1 MIRVTP
7 HPEPD
12 NFDKKVR
19 KKGLQHLEKQGLN
32 MDESLPIGVKIT
44 PYWRDCMDELY
55 HAYSG
60 ICAYLA
66 VHFERTIG
74 GGTVEH
80 FAPKS
85 RRVDLAYEWS
95 NYRLAC
101 SIMNARK
108 NNFEDV
114 LDPFE
119 ITTGWFHVELVSGRI
134 YPDPVLTEHL
144 QKQVEQTIT
153 RLGLDDQSNREMRAR
168 HFQEYC
174 EKFYT
179 KEYLKRRSPLVWA
192 EAYRQGL
199 LEIGN

>member
-7 HPEPD
+7 QPEPD
-12 NFDKKVR
+12 DFDKKVR
-19 KKGLQHLEKQGLN
+19 KKGLQYLAKRALN
-32 MDESLPIGVKIT
+32 IDEPLPKGAQIA
-44 PYWRDCMDELY
+44 PYWRDCMTELY

-66 VHFERTIG
+66 VHFERTTR

-80 FAPKS
+80 YAPKS
-85 RRVDLAYEWS
+85 HRVELAYEWN
-95 NYRLAC
+95 NYRLAS

-134 YPDPVLTEHL
+134 YPDPELAGQL
-144 QKQVEQTIT
+144 QKQVGQTIT
-153 RLGLDDQSNREMRAR
+153 RLGLDDRNNREMRAR

-174 EKFYT
+174 EKLYPE
-179 KEYLKRRSPLVWA
+179 EYLKRRSPLVWV
-192 EAYRQGL
+192 EANRQGL
-199 LEIGN
+199 LGTEG